1 LKFGSSAEVF
11 RDAFP
16 ALVGAQ
22 RSVEPFLNAAF
33 AGSSLATLDAK
44 LRYVPIIM
52 PKGMRERYPARSK
65 LRKKERA
72 YDCSPQLSYEVF
84 VDGSFEDQLREYIRG
99 IAESAPHLA
108 GLGATPEQI
117 EDFNNIMA
125 TAVERIL
132 AERPDQTRH

>member
-1 LKFGSSAEVF
+1 MLEG
-11 RDAFP
+11 
-16 ALVGAQ
+16 
-22 RSVEPFLNAAF
+22 
-33 AGSSLATLDAK
+33 K

-52 PKGMRERYPARSK
+52 PKGMRARYPARSK
-65 LRKKERA
+65 LRKKEKI
-72 YDCSPQLSYEVF
+72 YDCAPQLNYEVF
-84 VDGSFEDQLREYIRG
+84 VEGTFEEQLREYVRG

-117 EDFNNIMA
+117 EDFNKIMA